1 MRQFIGDTHFETED
15 IQNNEIVERI
25 RQELIRDIARRSNL
39 SRAEVEIQT
48 ENRQAPPVQT
58 TEQGTDM
65 EQAID
70 SEEEEQERRSES
82 RRSAMSMSVR
92 SALSD
97 IQQEPTAHGYSLV
110 SGASS
115 PASMSVSSA
124 RLTIY

>member
-65 EQAID
+65 EEAID
-70 SEEEEQERRSES
+70 SEEEERETRRS
-82 RRSAMSMSVR
+82 RKK
-92 SALSD
+92 
-97 IQQEPTAHGYSLV
+97 
-110 SGASS
+110 
-115 PASMSVSSA
+115 
-124 RLTIY
+124 TI